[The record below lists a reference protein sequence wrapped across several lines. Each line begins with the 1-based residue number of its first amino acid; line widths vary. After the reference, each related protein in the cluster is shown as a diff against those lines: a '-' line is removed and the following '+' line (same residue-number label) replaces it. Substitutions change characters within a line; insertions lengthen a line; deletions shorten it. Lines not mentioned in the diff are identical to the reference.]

1 MKSIH
6 YLLEILNF
14 NKEIIKTNKTMSAS
28 IFEVDSL
35 SEKDIDYIEQLI
47 ERNVILELST
57 ISDFDEQKL
66 LDYVYIM

>member
-1 MKSIH
+1 
-6 YLLEILNF
+6 
-14 NKEIIKTNKTMSAS
+14 MSAS

-66 LDYVYIM
+66 FDYVYIM

>member
-1 MKSIH
+1 
-6 YLLEILNF
+6 
-14 NKEIIKTNKTMSAS
+14 MSAS

-66 LDYVYIM
+66 FENYFNNQNPPVPIHFKIIVQNEE